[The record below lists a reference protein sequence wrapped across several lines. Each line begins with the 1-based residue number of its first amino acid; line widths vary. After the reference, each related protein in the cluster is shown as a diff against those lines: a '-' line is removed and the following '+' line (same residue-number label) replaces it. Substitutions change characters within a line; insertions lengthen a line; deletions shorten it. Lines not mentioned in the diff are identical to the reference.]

1 MKAGYVSVS
10 LTNDTRA
17 SLRSELMNCNT
28 GERGRS
34 KRRDRRSWDRV
45 AWEEGKK

>member
-10 LTNDTRA
+10 LTNDTRV
-17 SLRSELMNCNT
+17 SLRSELTNCIA

-34 KRRDRRSWDRV
+34 KSRDRTTRDIG
-45 AWEEGKK
+45 A